1 MKFFLPLSSDLKNEY
16 ALSLMRVSIAI
27 SRLITKPKN
36 DRTGINKSTIS
47 FFIFIKSYNGYTII
61 KQSEIKVVNKIF

>member
-36 DRTGINKSTIS
+36 DRTGINKSTIR
-47 FFIFIKSYNGYTII
+47 FFIFKSYNGNTII